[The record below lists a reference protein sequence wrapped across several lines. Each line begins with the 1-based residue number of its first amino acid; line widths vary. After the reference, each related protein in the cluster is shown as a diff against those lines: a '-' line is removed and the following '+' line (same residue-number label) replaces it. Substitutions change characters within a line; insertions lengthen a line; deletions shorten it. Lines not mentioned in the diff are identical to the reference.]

1 MTIDPRTHSLNAETI
16 ENELEIPSWFIK
28 LNKFKSNLNN
38 LDIESQ
44 FYEQFLTLLIN
55 EETALELHYKNIKY
69 IEKLENEIQI
79 MEERYRKVMHSKLGR
94 LIQFYW
100 KAKRWLFRKLRGW

>member
-1 MTIDPRTHSLNAETI
+1 MTIDPRTHTLNAETI

-55 EETALELHYKNIKY
+55 EETALELQYKNIKY

-94 LIQFYW
+94 FIQFYW